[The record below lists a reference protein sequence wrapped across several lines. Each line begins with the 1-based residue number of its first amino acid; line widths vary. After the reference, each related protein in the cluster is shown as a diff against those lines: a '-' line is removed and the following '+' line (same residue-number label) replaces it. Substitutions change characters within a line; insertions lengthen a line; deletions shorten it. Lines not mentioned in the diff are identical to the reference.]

1 MENTNTTTENAS
13 ESENF
18 PLGNFAQKE
27 NPEEEARESA
37 ETIEKPE
44 REEGEGPQAEQP
56 KEKDTAVAEEKL
68 ESSVQS
74 VDGTQIEQI
83 VRKVVEE
90 KLAKVFGKPK
100 EPPRKNALAEE
111 LSSEDHLRLGYG
123 AKSPHI

>member
-1 MENTNTTTENAS
+1 MKKNNATTKKTIESESFPPSDSAS
-13 ESENF
+13 EQNSQE
-18 PLGNFAQKE
+18 QV
-27 NPEEEARESA
+27 RESA
-37 ETIEKPE
+37 ETIENLEPKE
-44 REEGEGPQAEQP
+44 REVSQVGQSE
-56 KEKDTAVAEEKL
+56 EKDTAVAEEEV

-90 KLAKVFGKPK
+90 KLTMVFGKPK

-123 AKSPHI
+123 ARSPHI